1 MGIFQK
7 LSTVLKSNINDLIA
21 RAENPEKMLNQIIL
35 DMRDQLAKAKREVA
49 AAIADERKLRA
60 QLDDEVKQTRDWEH
74 RAMLAVKEGRDDL
87 AKQALIRQQEHAQ
100 RAATIDQTWTAQAQE
115 TEKLKGSLR
124 QLNDKIE
131 EAKRKRNLLIAK
143 QKRAQAQK
151 RIHETMSGLSDTSAF
166 EAFNRMAEKIEESER
181 RTVAQVEVNEAALQ
195 DSEYLYME
203 GYLVTSDSARGAA
216 IHTRK
221 LAQQHGVKTAIS
233 LSDPG
238 MVEFFSEG
246 LREMI
251 GEQVDLLFCNE
262 DEALAWTGTSS
273 VALAAEALKQ
283 DAASFAITLGGDGA
297 LVYDG
302 QQLIEIAPHP
312 VQAIDTNGAG
322 DMFAGAFLYA
332 ISHGHDFASAG
343 LLACR
348 SAAELVCQYGP
359 RLPADTHSSL
369 LSEVLKG

>member
-74 RAMLAVKEGRDDL
+74 RAMLAVKESRDDL

-100 RAATIDQTWTAQAQE
+100 RATTLDQTWSAQAQE

-166 EAFNRMAEKIEESER
+166 EAFNRMAEKIEDSER
-181 RTVAQVEVNEAALQ
+181 R
-195 DSEYLYME
+195 S
-203 GYLVTSDSARGAA
+203 
-216 IHTRK
+216 
-221 LAQQHGVKTAIS
+221 LAQAEV
-233 LSDPG
+233 
-238 MVEFFSEG
+238 
-246 LREMI
+246 
-251 GEQVDLLFCNE
+251 
-262 DEALAWTGTSS
+262 
-273 VALAAEALKQ
+273 AEALSGDTLEQ
-283 DAASFAITLGGDGA
+283 DFLRLEAGPGDGD
-297 LVYDG
+297 VEDR
-302 QQLIEIAPHP
+302 
-312 VQAIDTNGAG
+312 
-322 DMFAGAFLYA
+322 
-332 ISHGHDFASAG
+332 
-343 LLACR
+343 LLALKQEMGLI
-348 SAAELVCQYGP
+348 AGPAEEKPKALTAGEDEEEEVVEAEPVEAEAKPQEEGP
-359 RLPADTHSSL
+359 PVADAQLLEEFERLSKEKESN
-369 LSEVLKG
+369 